1 MPAGA
6 ASDRRRSGYR
16 LAARE
21 VPAPWV
27 AAAAVVALGLLLFAG
42 GGPLRPALA
51 TFALGTLA
59 ALALT
64 WLHGAAARH
73 RARRRAEAAHAAVMR
88 EGLARLRTA
97 RRPPPTARV
106 ADAGDRRSPHAG
118 AELAADDLLAIL
130 AALSG
135 AEPPG
140 PPRSLAALTRS
151 AAAAVRADARDV
163 ALVVAVEQDTR
174 VRGAGLEPALRGLL
188 RHAADA
194 SPEGATVTAAI
205 RRGRLELRDAAP
217 PSDPFAADLARAVAH
232 RAGGDLH
239 VFDRTDEPGTLTVLE
254 LPLAA

>member
-1 MPAGA
+1 MPAT

-51 TFALGTLA
+51 TFALGALA

-73 RARRRAEAAHAAVMR
+73 RARRRADAAHAAVMR
-88 EGLARLRTA
+88 EGLARLRAGRTHSPRTA
-97 RRPPPTARV
+97 HA
-106 ADAGDRRSPHAG
+106 AGERSPAPAG
-118 AELAADDLLAIL
+118 AADVAADDLLAIL

-135 AEPPG
+135 AEAPG
-140 PPRSLAALTRS
+140 PPRSLAALVRS
-151 AAAAVRADARDV
+151 AAAAVRARAGDV
-163 ALVVAVEQDTR
+163 TLVVAVEQDTP
-174 VRGAGLEPALRGLL
+174 VRAAGLEPALRGLL
-188 RHAADA
+188 CHAAGA
-194 SPEGATVTAAI
+194 SPAGATVTAAV
-205 RRGRLELRDAAP
+205 RRGRIELRDAAP
-217 PSDPFAADLARAVAH
+217 PSDPFAADLARAVAN

-239 VFDRTDEPGTLTVLE
+239 VFDRADEPGTLTVLE
-254 LPLAA
+254 LPARA

>member
-1 MPAGA
+1 MPAT

-51 TFALGTLA
+51 TFALGALA

-64 WLHGAAARH
+64 WLHGAATRH
-73 RARRRAEAAHAAVMR
+73 RARRRADAAHAAVMR
-88 EGLARLRTA
+88 EGLARLRA
-97 RRPPPTARV
+97 RRT
-106 ADAGDRRSPHAG
+106 GG
-118 AELAADDLLAIL
+118 AADDLLAIL

-140 PPRSLAALTRS
+140 PPRSLAALVRS
-151 AAAAVRADARDV
+151 AAAAVRGEAGDI
-163 ALVVAVEQDTR
+163 ALVVAVEQDTP
-174 VRGAGLEPALRGLL
+174 VSAAGLEPALRGLL
-188 RHAADA
+188 RHAAGA
-194 SPEGATVTAAI
+194 SPAGATVTAAI
-205 RRGRLELRDAAP
+205 RRGRIELRDAAP
-217 PSDPFAADLARAVAH
+217 PSDPFAADLARAVAR

-239 VFDRTDEPGTLTVLE
+239 VFDRTDEPGTLTVIE
-254 LPLAA
+254 LPLGGGAEALASLAP